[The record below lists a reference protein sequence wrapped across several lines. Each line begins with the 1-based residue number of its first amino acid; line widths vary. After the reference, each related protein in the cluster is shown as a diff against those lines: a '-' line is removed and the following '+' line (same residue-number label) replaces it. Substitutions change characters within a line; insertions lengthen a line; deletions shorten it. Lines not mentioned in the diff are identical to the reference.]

1 MTQSQQLAED
11 DAWILFQLS
20 SYPIL
25 TESDGAFNCLALM
38 DAASCFIFGTELVA
52 VDAIQLSQ
60 FQSRRMLMSARS
72 RANKYPEMLM
82 LPKRLAA
89 DTFTQEALRQGIKI
103 ERVLSKRLIS
113 YISEAKVGFRQYQ
126 ESSSSGP

>member
-11 DAWILFQLS
+11 DAWILFRLNGD
-20 SYPIL
+20 PIV

-52 VDAIQLSQ
+52 IDAIQLSQ
-60 FQSRRMLMSARS
+60 FQSRRMLVSARS
-72 RANKYPEMLM
+72 RANKYPKMLM
-82 LPKRLAA
+82 LPKKFAA
-89 DTFTQEALRQGIKI
+89 DTFVQEALRQGIQI
-103 ERVLSKRLIS
+103 ERVLSKRLLS

-126 ESSSSGP
+126 ESGSSGP

>member
-1 MTQSQQLAED
+1 MTQSQQLAAD
-11 DAWILFQLS
+11 DAWILFRLNGD
-20 SYPIL
+20 PIL
-25 TESDGAFNCLALM
+25 TERDGAYNCFALM

-60 FQSRRMLMSARS
+60 FQSRRLLKSGRS
-72 RANKYPEMLM
+72 RVNKYPKMLV

-89 DTFTQEALRQGIKI
+89 DTFTQEALRQGIQI
-103 ERVLSKRLIS
+103 ERVLSKRLLS

-126 ESSSSGP
+126 ENGP